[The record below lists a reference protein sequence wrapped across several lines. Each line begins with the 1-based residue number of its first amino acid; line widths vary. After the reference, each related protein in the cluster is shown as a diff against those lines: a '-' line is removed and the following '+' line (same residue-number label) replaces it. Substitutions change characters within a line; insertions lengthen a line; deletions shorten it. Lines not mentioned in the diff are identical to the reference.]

1 MAERIAKTYGEAL
14 FSLAVENNKTD
25 EFLSEVSVILT
36 ALNSNPDFFKLLNH
50 PQITK
55 EEKIEVIEN
64 ILKGRVSAE
73 ITGFL
78 TIIVT
83 KERQREIPEIL
94 EYFIEKVKEEK
105 GIGTAY
111 VTTAVPI
118 DEIRKAQIR
127 EKLLATT
134 KYKEMEVHFTVDEKI
149 IGGMIIR
156 IKDRVVDSSISNKLS
171 DLTRQL
177 YKIQLG

>member
-14 FSLAVENNKTD
+14 FALAVENKKTD
-25 EFLSEVSVILT
+25 EFLSEVSVVLT
-36 ALNSNPDFFKLLNH
+36 AFEANPDFFKLLNH

-55 EEKIEVIEN
+55 EEKVKVIEDV
-64 ILKGRVSAE
+64 LKGRVSDE

-83 KERQREIPEIL
+83 KERYREIPEIL
-94 EYFIEKVKEEK
+94 QYFIDRVKEEK

-111 VTTAVPI
+111 VTTAVPV
-118 DEIRKAQIR
+118 DEIRKAQIK
-127 EKLLATT
+127 EKLLKTT
-134 KYKEMEVHFTVDEKI
+134 SYNEIEMNYIVDESI

-156 IKDRVVDSSISNKLS
+156 IKDRVVDSSVSNKLS

>member
-14 FSLAVENNKTD
+14 FALAVENKKTD
-25 EFLSEVSVILT
+25 EFLSEVSVVLT
-36 ALNSNPDFFKLLNH
+36 AFEANPDFFKLLNH

-55 EEKIEVIEN
+55 EEKVKVIEDV
-64 ILKGRVSAE
+64 LKGRVSDE

-83 KERQREIPEIL
+83 KERYREIPEIL
-94 EYFIEKVKEEK
+94 QYFIDRVKEEK

-111 VTTAVPI
+111 VTTAVPV
-118 DEIRKAQIR
+118 DEIRKAQIK
-127 EKLLATT
+127 EKLLKTT
-134 KYKEMEVHFTVDEKI
+134 SYNEIEMNYIVDETI

-156 IKDRVVDSSISNKLS
+156 IKDRVVDSSVSNKLS